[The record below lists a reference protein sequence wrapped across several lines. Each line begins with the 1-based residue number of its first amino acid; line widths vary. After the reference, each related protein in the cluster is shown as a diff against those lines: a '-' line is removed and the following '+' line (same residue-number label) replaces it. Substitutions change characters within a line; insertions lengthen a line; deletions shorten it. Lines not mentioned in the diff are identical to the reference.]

1 MPPER
6 LAQQLAALRESSQPL
21 LAVER
26 TGADGQAHC
35 IAHGYEDSEAITA
48 QVEGVPSTWME
59 RRLLV
64 RSQAAARAAE
74 TALRARLKQAQ
85 TALAELVVR
94 RQGKPVPTSQAEGEQ
109 AVTQT
114 VAHFRGEGLHAGASS
129 EKLARLAAH

>member
-21 LAVER
+21 LTVER

-35 IAHGYEDSEAITA
+35 IAHGYADSETITA
-48 QVEGVPSTWME
+48 QVERVPSTWME

-64 RSQAAARAAE
+64 RSHAAARAAE

-85 TALAELVVR
+85 TALAELLVKR
-94 RQGKPVPTSQAEGEQ
+94 HSQPVPTCP
-109 AVTQT
+109 
-114 VAHFRGEGLHAGASS
+114 
-129 EKLARLAAH
+129 